1 MAKPEHP
8 AAKAG
13 RFVRAAGLA
22 LGAAAKELEK
32 ERQERVLAEPAAPA
46 ARAPAPVEPVPAPPA
61 HRTGGI
67 VGKLVF
73 WGLGAALVAF
83 VLVAL
88 NVDELFAAGDTRL
101 VFRFVLAVILLG
113 EAFLLISNWAQANQ
127 RLVQRLLTR
136 VWGPRAAMNRRER
149 TFARAARDLLTLLG
163 IIMLALGVF
172 EVLRATVG
180 Y

>member
-1 MAKPEHP
+1 MADPEHP

-32 ERQERVLAEPAAPA
+32 ERKERAAVAAPL
-46 ARAPAPVEPVPAPPA
+46 APPPVPVAVPPPPP
-61 HRTGGI
+61 HRTGGF

-73 WGLGAALVAF
+73 YGFAVSLVAF
-83 VLVAL
+83 VLAAL
-88 NVDELFAAGDTRL
+88 NVDQLIAAGTTRL
-101 VFRFVLAVILLG
+101 VFRIVLSTILIG
-113 EAFLLISNWAQANQ
+113 EALMLTSNWAQASE

-136 VWGPRAAMNRRER
+136 VWGPRGAANRRER
-149 TFARAARDLLTLLG
+149 IFARGARDLLTLLG
-163 IIMLALGVF
+163 ILMLALGIF
-172 EVLRATVG
+172 EILRGTVG